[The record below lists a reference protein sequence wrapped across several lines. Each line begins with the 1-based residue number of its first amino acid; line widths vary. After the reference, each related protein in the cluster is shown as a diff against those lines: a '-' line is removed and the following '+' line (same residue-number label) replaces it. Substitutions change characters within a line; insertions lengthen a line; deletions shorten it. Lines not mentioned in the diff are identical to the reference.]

1 MRSNLGRSFRSDG
14 WKLIPPGIKNRS
26 RSKNLLFSLLTSSD
40 SSPSAAAACAGAA
53 GVRPTAAQDTGPQ
66 HAPPGCSPRAG
77 IAPPPPHGLHQV
89 VTGHIGPMPAA
100 WGSSAAAGP
109 RSAGRR
115 LLMRRC
121 CMCHARRPG
130 LSHEHRAFDRGLH
143 RPPLQPDAARVCPG
157 GCAGGRRCL
166 MQRAPRVRPG
176 VAPGGLGRTGWHRV
190 LPRVSPEGSAS

>member
-14 WKLIPPGIKNRS
+14 WKLIPPGTKNQS
-26 RSKNLLFSLLTSSD
+26 RSKNSLFSLLTSSD

-77 IAPPPPHGLHQV
+77 AAPPPPHGLHQV
-89 VTGHIGPMPAA
+89 VTGHIGPAPAA
-100 WGSSAAAGP
+100 WGSNAAAGP

-121 CMCHARRPG
+121 CVCHARAC
-130 LSHEHRAFDRGLH
+130 LMRAGRASATS
-143 RPPLQPDAARVCPG
+143 AARSTEDCT
-157 GCAGGRRCL
+157 GRRCSL
-166 MQRAPRVRPG
+166 MQLVSALG
-176 VAPGGLGRTGWHRV
+176 FAPGGPGRAGWHRV
-190 LPRVSPEGSAS
+190 LPRASPEGSAS